1 MFGNKEGNT
10 TIESV
15 IIVPI
20 IMIMMVSFILVLITT
35 YRFGVT
41 VIDGLYVYIE
51 NHQEVTIEDEIRG
64 IGFRKM
70 VSLKYYE
77 TVVDSKVL
85 QDYVEYMILPRM
97 TALSE
102 VVWSSKEGKN
112 WEDFQQR
119 LNHFAKRYDA
129 LNLNY
134 AKHSVENK

>member
-85 QDYVEYMILPRM
+85 QDYVEYMIYQSNKYVHKL
-97 TALSE
+97 
-102 VVWSSKEGKN
+102 
-112 WEDFQQR
+112 
-119 LNHFAKRYDA
+119 
-129 LNLNY
+129 
-134 AKHSVENK
+134 ENKDE

>member
-1 MFGNKEGNT
+1 MGFFLLNNCKNMEYVIIYNWVMEMFGNKKGNT

-15 IIVPI
+15 IIVPV
-20 IMIMMVSFILVLITT
+20 IMIFMVSFILVLITT

-70 VSLKYYE
+70 VSLKYYQ

-85 QDYVEYMILPRM
+85 QDYVEYMIYQ
-97 TALSE
+97 
-102 VVWSSKEGKN
+102 SKKYGHK
-112 WEDFQQR
+112 
-119 LNHFAKRYDA
+119 L
-129 LNLNY
+129 
-134 AKHSVENK
+134 ENKDE

>member
-41 VIDGLYVYIE
+41 VMDGLYVYIQD
-51 NHQEVTIEDEIRG
+51 HQEVIVEDDIRG
-64 IGFRKM
+64 IGFQKK

-85 QDYVEYMILPRM
+85 QEYVEYMIYQSNKYVHKL
-97 TALSE
+97 
-102 VVWSSKEGKN
+102 
-112 WEDFQQR
+112 
-119 LNHFAKRYDA
+119 
-129 LNLNY
+129 
-134 AKHSVENK
+134 ENKDE